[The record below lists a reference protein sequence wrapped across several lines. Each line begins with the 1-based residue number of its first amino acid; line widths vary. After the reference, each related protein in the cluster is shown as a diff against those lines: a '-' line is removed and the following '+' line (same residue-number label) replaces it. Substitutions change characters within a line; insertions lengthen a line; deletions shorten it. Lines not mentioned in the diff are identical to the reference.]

1 MAQSKETYTGK
12 VVLVGDGSCGKTCLL
27 EVFKRNEFPEE
38 YIPTVVDNF
47 VKDVDI
53 DDTKKVTLTLWDTA
67 GQEAYDSVRPMSYTG
82 TDLVLLCYT
91 IENQDMLPNITE
103 KWMPEILNY
112 CPNAAVFLIGL
123 KKDIRESIDPLIDQ
137 EKLVPFAM
145 GEKITKENDIAEFY
159 ECSAK
164 TGENVKEIFTN
175 AAKFIMELRMKSKAK
190 RGFPFCCC

>member
-1 MAQSKETYTGK
+1 MVQNKETYAGK

-53 DDTKKVTLTLWDTA
+53 DDTKKVSLTLWDTA
-67 GQEAYDSVRPMSYTG
+67 GQEAYDAVRPMSYTG

-91 IENQDMLPNITE
+91 IENQEILPNLTE
-103 KWMPEILNY
+103 KWLPEISNY
-112 CPNAAVFLIGL
+112 CPSAAVFLVGL

-137 EKLVPFAM
+137 KKIVPSAM
-145 GEKITKENDIAEFY
+145 GEKIAKENDLLEFF

-164 TGENVKEIFTN
+164 TGENVNEIFYN
-175 AAKFIMELRMKSKAK
+175 AAKFIMGERMKQTTR
-190 RGFPFCCC
+190 RGYPYCCY